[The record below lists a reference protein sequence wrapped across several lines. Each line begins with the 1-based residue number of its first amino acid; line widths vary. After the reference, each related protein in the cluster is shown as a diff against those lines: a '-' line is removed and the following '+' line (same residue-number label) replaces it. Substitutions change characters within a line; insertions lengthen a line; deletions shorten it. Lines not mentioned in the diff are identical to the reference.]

1 MAKME
6 TCLVFFYFLKQDRTV
21 VLEGRSFDRQG
32 YRLWRVICSKPQVA
46 SDSIKPTPWVSWD
59 LDVCTPL
66 FASVRLLSGT
76 QLRQCCQLSWM
87 ATPCIPKNS
96 NVYQKVTPFSQ
107 PFFFLFFFGWFWK
120 ELLPALPPLK
130 SRKQSRFLPDYATRK
145 INPMNGC
152 LILSNFK
159 LFQEHKTCNTKQKK

>member
-21 VLEGRSFDRQG
+21 VLEGRSFDKQG

-107 PFFFLFFFGWFWK
+107 PFFVV
-120 ELLPALPPLK
+120 LLRMVLERTPACSPTSEVEKIVQISAGLCNKKNK
-130 SRKQSRFLPDYATRK
+130 SNEWVSDSK
-145 INPMNGC
+145 
-152 LILSNFK
+152 
-159 LFQEHKTCNTKQKK
+159 